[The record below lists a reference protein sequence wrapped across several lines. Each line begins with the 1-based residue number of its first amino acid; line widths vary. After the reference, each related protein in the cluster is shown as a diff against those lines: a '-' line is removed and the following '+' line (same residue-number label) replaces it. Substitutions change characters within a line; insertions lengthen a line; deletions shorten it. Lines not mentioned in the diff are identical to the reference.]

1 MRPQIRRTL
10 EDLCEESSVPDIP
23 VDILGK
29 RGRRGEK
36 EKRRGGEREK
46 RRRLCA
52 LSSVL
57 F

>member
-1 MRPQIRRTL
+1 
-10 EDLCEESSVPDIP
+10 